1 MHFPFRDVPAFR
13 RNPLTLLTDRAHATD
28 QGQGFVPLAL
38 GLRPIYLCNSP
49 QATRSI
55 LKWPTR
61 ELDKGS
67 LVQRLRPIMGQSL
80 LTNNGDAH
88 KASKTAIHRHL
99 QRNAI
104 SGNIEKMIA
113 IVNGYIAGLATQKP
127 FRPTNISAPL
137 ALQMGA
143 TALFGHDVLDA
154 ADRMALIAAVQTVE
168 SELAADMFRVL
179 PNGPRKAAER
189 SQRIDGAREI
199 VAAVINRARASNNR
213 SPLLLALEEAGLSD
227 EQVNAELLGL
237 LIAGHHTTG
246 ASISWM
252 FYKMA
257 LDPSLAD
264 VLAYEADSVMQDLEN
279 GDSGALRRAPLS
291 ESFVKE
297 TLRVYPA
304 GWWTSRE
311 FLQSAEVEGRKF
323 RRGDMVMISPW
334 VLHKDPRNWEQ
345 PEEFRLDRD
354 YSHPSYM
361 PFGVG
366 GRSCIGMAIAMFEL
380 QLVALQ
386 FASAFS
392 LSGEFGA
399 VHLKPHPSVTLLA
412 PDLELSLTTRDER
425 KFRQTE
431 AVA

>member
-1 MHFPFRDVPAFR
+1 MYIPYRDVAAFR
-13 RNPLTLLTDRAHATD
+13 RDPLTLLNSRAHT
-28 QGQGFVPLAL
+28 QKQGFVPLAL
-38 GLRPIYLCNSP
+38 GVRPIYLCNGP
-49 QATRSI
+49 MIARSI
-55 LKWPTR
+55 LKWPTT

-67 LVQRLRPIMGQSL
+67 LVQRLRPIMGESL
-80 LTNNGDAH
+80 LTNNGAAH

-104 SGNIEKMIA
+104 SGNIDKMIA
-113 IVNGYIAGLATQKP
+113 VVNGYIAGLSSEKS
-127 FRPTNISAPL
+127 FRPASISAPL

-154 ADRMALIAAVQTVE
+154 ADRMALIEAVQTVE
-168 SELAADMFRVL
+168 AELADDMFRVL

-189 SQRIDGAREI
+189 SKRIDGAREI
-199 VAAVINRARASNNR
+199 VGAVISRARTKNNK
-213 SPLLLALEEAGLSD
+213 SPLLIALEEAGLSD

-246 ASISWM
+246 ASIAWM
-252 FYKMA
+252 LYQLA

-264 VLAYEADSVMQDLEN
+264 ILAYEADGVMGALEK
-279 GDSGALRRAPLS
+279 GDSSALRRAPLS

-311 FLQSAEVEGRKF
+311 FLQPVEVEGRRF

-354 YSHPSYM
+354 YAHPSYM

-366 GRSCIGMAIAMFEL
+366 GRSCIGMAVALFEL

-392 LSGEFGA
+392 MSCSFTAEDM
-399 VHLKPHPSVTLLA
+399 VPIPSITLLA
-412 PDLELSLTTRDER
+412 PDHELSFTVRDER
-425 KFRQTE
+425 NFKNRM

>member
-1 MHFPFRDVPAFR
+1 MYIPYRDVAAFR
-13 RNPLTLLTDRAHATD
+13 RDPLTLLNSRAQAEE
-28 QGQGFVPLAL
+28 QSFVPLAL
-38 GLRPIYLCNSP
+38 GVRPIYLCNGP
-49 QATRSI
+49 ATARSI
-55 LKWPTR
+55 LKWPTA
-61 ELDKGS
+61 EVDKGS
-67 LVQRLRPIMGQSL
+67 LVQRLRPIMGESL
-80 LTNNGDAH
+80 LTNNGEAH

-104 SGNIEKMIA
+104 SGNIDKMIA
-113 IVNGYIAGLATQKP
+113 VVNGYIAGLSSEKS
-127 FRPTNISAPL
+127 FRPVSISAPL

-143 TALFGHDVLDA
+143 TALFGHDVLSA
-154 ADRMALIAAVQTVE
+154 ADRMALIEAVQTVE
-168 SELAADMFRVL
+168 AELADDMFRVL

-189 SQRIDGAREI
+189 SKRIDGAREI
-199 VAAVINRARASNNR
+199 VGAVINRARANNNK
-213 SPLLLALEEAGLSD
+213 SPLLIALEEAGLSD

-246 ASISWM
+246 ASIAWM
-252 FYKMA
+252 LYQLA
-257 LDPSLAD
+257 LDPALAD
-264 VLAYEADSVMQDLEN
+264 ILAYEADDVMGALEK
-279 GDSGALRRAPLS
+279 GDSSALRRAPLS

-311 FLQSAEVEGRKF
+311 FLQPVEVEGRRF

-334 VLHKDPRNWEQ
+334 TLHKDPRNWEQ

-366 GRSCIGMAIAMFEL
+366 GRSCIGMAIALFEL

-386 FASAFS
+386 FASAFNM
-392 LSGEFGA
+392 SGTFTA
-399 VHLKPHPSVTLLA
+399 NDMVPIPSITLLA
-412 PDLELSLTTRDER
+412 PDHELSFTVRDER
-425 KFRQTE
+425 KFKHRM